1 MIALKKWTDV
11 HHDALENLYENVD
24 QSRCL
29 IQLMVPLPKEQTEK
43 YIHAIQTGIVDG
55 KPFLCFAITLDDEII
70 GKTELSR
77 YPNNAAEIDIV
88 LQKEYTGKGYGTK
101 ALQQLYTYVQKTSW
115 CNAIY
120 AYVSSENIP
129 AGKMFARAG
138 YALGRPFQA
147 DVMVPV
153 DGNYR
158 METKK
163 GYEFI
168 IDVEKSFM

>member
-1 MIALKKWTDV
+1 MIELKKWSDV
-11 HHDALENLYENVD
+11 SHEALEDLYENVD

-29 IQLMVPLPKEQTEK
+29 VQLMVPLPKEQTEK
-43 YIHAIQTGIVDG
+43 YINAIQTGIVDD
-55 KPFLCFAITLDDEII
+55 KPFLCFAITLDDKII

-88 LQKEYTGKGYGTK
+88 LKKEYTGKGYG
-101 ALQQLYTYVQKTSW
+101 AEAIQQLYTYVQKTSW

-120 AYVSSENIP
+120 AYVSTENIP
-129 AGKMFARAG
+129 AGKLFARAG

-168 IDVEKSFM
+168 IDVEKTFM